1 MFSYMMLHRA
11 KGFIR
16 RCYLGCIMQVDTH
29 SFDRMTVRLT
39 DEEKEKVLGA
49 IETKWNRLENNT
61 NRDFAIIALSLDSLR
76 MTDNSGMDSNGEA
89 VVGVVRHG
97 TLKTVMLR
105 RFNQPM
111 TKEAIRVDA
120 VKWAIPIPKSA
131 REMMRRA
138 KKWTTLHL
146 LRCPC

>member
-1 MFSYMMLHRA
+1 
-11 KGFIR
+11 
-16 RCYLGCIMQVDTH
+16 MQVDKH

-39 DEEKEKVLGA
+39 DDEKEKVLEA
-49 IETKWNRLENNT
+49 IELKWSRLENNT
-61 NRDFAIIALSLDSLR
+61 NRDFAIIALSLGSLR
-76 MTDNSGMDSNGEA
+76 MTDGSGMDSNGEA
-89 VVGVVRHG
+89 VVGVVRRG

-131 REMMRRA
+131 QEMMKRA
-138 KKWTTLHL
+138 KRWK
-146 LRCPC
+146 R